1 MENSIEEAIKVMEH
15 WIEYEKNNKEKIN
28 RADELIN
35 IQETILS
42 AYKRVLKE
50 KNRLEEQVEYDKT
63 HIYTPQTIELN
74 FISKSKIEDKI
85 EKLNSESYAEKLEDM
100 MNIKNYTITELVQY
114 VLQEL
119 LDGSDTD
126 VGSIGNSIEEDIK
139 ILEEFKTNGYSIL
152 LMKYGDRI
160 KTNFKLAKAIEHILS
175 NYKRVLKENEIL
187 KEEKEQAWEEWNNL
201 EQGSYGTEQKLKQQ
215 IKELRKENEELKEER
230 QIVGIPVRNKR
241 DRRIGIVL
249 HQWENG
255 SVAVLESIN
264 PRVINTHD
272 SWNTLEIVTDEVKQ
286 TPPPEPQLPTKTIC
300 ESFSKKVR
308 NK

>member
-100 MNIKNYTITELVQY
+100 MNTKNYTITELVQY

-119 LDGSDTD
+119 LDGSDTN

-139 ILEEFKTNGYSIL
+139 ILESI
-152 LMKYGDRI
+152 I
-160 KTNFKLAKAIEHILS
+160 KINNDYLKGIENQTINQKEIKAIEHILS
-175 NYKRVLKENEIL
+175 DYKRVSKENEQL
-187 KEEKEQAWEEWNNL
+187 R
-201 EQGSYGTEQKLKQQ
+201 TEVNS
-215 IKELRKENEELKEER
+215 LRKENEELKYKIKGQECVIETQVHNEE
-230 QIVGIPVRNKR
+230 VY
-241 DRRIGIVL
+241 
-249 HQWENG
+249 
-255 SVAVLESIN
+255 ESIFEKLEKEN
-264 PRVINTHD
+264 KELKKQVKSDVNT
-272 SWNTLEIVTDEVKQ
+272 I
-286 TPPPEPQLPTKTIC
+286 
-300 ESFSKKVR
+300 F
-308 NK
+308 